1 MTISSQVRKSGPF
14 VGNDSSTVFPFTFKV
29 FSSSDMYVVKTDTD
43 LGVDT
48 TLVLN
53 TDYTVS
59 LNADQNTSPG
69 GTITLP
75 IALATGFN
83 LTVTSSLQYLQPT
96 DLTNQGGFYPSVIT
110 NALDRLTILCQQLFD
125 SVGRSLKLPV
135 STPSGVSTTLP
146 VPSPNELIGWNA
158 AADGLQNVDP
168 TTLATI
174 VAFGT
179 AKADVFDGDG
189 ATTQFNLSANPAALN
204 NLDVSIG
211 GVTQTPG
218 VNYTWASGTVITFT
232 SAPPL
237 GTDNVLVRYMQALP
251 QGTTDA
257 GSSFWTDNG
266 GDLRDVEGTLQ
277 RLTGEVI
284 SVKDPRFGA
293 VGDGVTDD
301 TAAIQAAINYCVNE
315 ALYFPSGTYKVT
327 SQLSIASPTFA
338 AGETIKLYGDGPYNS
353 VIAANGNFTALFVQ
367 DSAGTKGGA
376 YDLGIINTGNPYMG
390 GGAVTF
396 NHATSVGIK
405 LRDVFQFELDNVI
418 VEQFGAGLLI
428 NNYNYWSEGTFTKNF
443 WARNN
448 KIGVHF
454 LRENAGTDSFSH
466 TQMIG
471 LKIQVPKDN
480 ATGKWQTAFKV
491 EGLPA
496 GAGAVQIYNG
506 YIQGNFWTGDGT
518 GSAPNLGEYIYLTNK
533 GRITESFVAISF
545 ERFGKILIDD
555 TSYFANCH
563 TFFSSLDAS
572 QVSLV
577 DNNTSKSSKFRS
589 QYRGNINLN
598 AVNMSVVN
606 WQGTGVT
613 ASMRQGMQDASSTGF
628 HFGTGAGLSFPFTT
642 SLNGAGNGFFYG
654 TSPDYEDNVTWR
666 FKVDTSGK
674 VYACL
679 TTAYIQA
686 ATGSGPG
693 MSAGSI
699 HQRTDTDRAVD
710 LSPVWVGIGGGI
722 DAPLQVARIVTTA
735 GRPSAPTG
743 GQMFFDSTLGK
754 PVWWNGSN
762 WKDAT
767 GATV

>member
-1 MTISSQVRKSGPF
+1 MTISSQTRKAGPF
-14 VGNDSSTVFPFTFKV
+14 VGNDSTTAFPFAFKV
-29 FSSSDMYVVKTDTD
+29 FSAADMYVVKTDTD
-43 LGVDT
+43 LEVET
-48 TLVLN
+48 VLVLN

-59 LNADQNTSPG
+59 LNADQNANPG

-75 IALATGFN
+75 SALASGFT
-83 LTVTSSLQYLQPT
+83 LTVTSNISPLQQT

-110 NALDRLTILCQQLFD
+110 NALDKLTILVQQALD
-125 SVGRSLKLPV
+125 SITRSLKLPV

-146 VPSPNELIGWNA
+146 LPSSNKLIAWNQD
-158 AADGLQNVDP
+158 ADGLQNVDP

-179 AKADVFDGDG
+179 ANADVFDGDG
-189 ATTQFNLSANPAALN
+189 VTTQFNLSANPAALN

-218 VNYTWASGTVITFT
+218 VDYTWTSGTVITFT
-232 SAPPL
+232 SAPPV

-301 TAAIQAAINYCVNE
+301 TAAIQAAINYCVNK

-338 AGETIKLYGDGPYNS
+338 AGQTIKLYGDGPYNS
-353 VIAANGNFTALFVQ
+353 VIAANGNFTTLLVQ
-367 DSAGTKGGA
+367 DAAGTKGGA
-376 YDLGIINTGNPYMG
+376 YDLGLINTGNPYMG

-396 NHATSVGIK
+396 NHAASIGIK

-418 VEQFGAGLLI
+418 CEQFGTGLQV
-428 NNYNYWSEGTFTKNF
+428 NNYAYWSEGTISKNF

-454 LRENAGTDSFSH
+454 LRENTGTDSFSH
-466 TQMIG
+466 TQMMG
-471 LKIQVPKDN
+471 LKIQIPKDN
-480 ATGKWQTAFKV
+480 ATGKWQTGLKV
-491 EGLPA
+491 EGLAA

-518 GSAPNLGEYIYLTNK
+518 GTAGNLGEYIHLTNK

-545 ERFGKILIDD
+545 ERYGKILIDD

-563 TFFSSLDAS
+563 TFLSSLDAS
-572 QVSLV
+572 QITLT
-577 DNNTSKSSKFRS
+577 DNNVSKNTKFRS

-598 AVNMSVVN
+598 AVNMSVLN
-606 WQGTGVT
+606 WQGTGTT
-613 ASMRQGMQDASSTGF
+613 ATMRQGMQDASSTGF
-628 HFGTGAGLSFPFTT
+628 HFGTGAGLSFPFAT

-654 TSPDYEDNVTWR
+654 TTPDYEDNVTWR
-666 FKVDTSGK
+666 FKVDPNGDVFPRLSYSGLTSGNG
-674 VYACL
+674 APGSL
-679 TTAYIQA
+679 G
-686 ATGSGPG
+686 TGYTYMRADSD
-693 MSAGSI
+693 
-699 HQRTDTDRAVD
+699 RTVD
-710 LSPVWVGIGGGI
+710 LAPLWVGIGSSI
-722 DAPLQVARIVTTA
+722 PVPVQVARIVTTA

-754 PVWWNGSN
+754 PIWWNGSN

>member
-1 MTISSQVRKSGPF
+1 MTIPSTPRKAGPLL
-14 VGNDSSTVFPFTFKV
+14 GNGVQTSWPFTFKV
-29 FSSSDMYVVKTDTD
+29 FADTD
-43 LGVDT
+43 ILVTVADNLGIESEL
-48 TLVLN
+48 TL
-53 TDYTVS
+53 TSDYTVT
-59 LNADQNTSPG
+59 LNSNQETSPG
-69 GTITLP
+69 GAVTYLLPDGYTL
-75 IALATGFN
+75 
-83 LTVTSSLQYLQPT
+83 
-96 DLTNQGGFYPSVIT
+96 VIT
-110 NALDRLTILCQQLFD
+110 GDIDYDQPLDLPSGGAFSPTALENELDRLTMQIQQLREAVNRAVQAPIT
-125 SVGRSLKLPV
+125 SNA
-135 STPSGVSTTLP
+135 SGYL
-146 VPSPNELIGWNA
+146 PSPQSNALIGWNESETA
-158 AADGLQNVDP
+158 MQNFPLSDIATGIAFATYRYDTYTGDGTTTSFVLSADPVTLGNIDVSVDGQTYVPGVDHTLVGQNLVFTVAPADGVEI
-168 TTLATI
+168 LARY
-174 VAFGT
+174 GQ
-179 AKADVFDGDG
+179 GM
-189 ATTQFNLSANPAALN
+189 
-204 NLDVSIG
+204 
-211 GVTQTPG
+211 
-218 VNYTWASGTVITFT
+218 ASGVSGDALDISYQPAGVGAELTTVEAKLKE
-232 SAPPL
+232 S
-237 GTDNVLVRYMQALP
+237 V
-251 QGTTDA
+251 
-257 GSSFWTDNG
+257 
-266 GDLRDVEGTLQ
+266 
-277 RLTGEVI
+277 
-284 SVKDPRFGA
+284 SVKDFGA
-293 VGDGVTDD
+293 VGDGITDD
-301 TAAIQAAINYCVNE
+301 TAAIQAAINYCVSKG
-315 ALYFPSGTYKVT
+315 LYFPSGTYKTT
-327 SQLSIASPTFA
+327 SQLSISSPTFA
-338 AGETIKLYGDGPYNS
+338 PGETIKLYGDGPYNS
-353 VIAANGNFTALFVQ
+353 VIAADGNFTALFVQ

-396 NHATSVGIK
+396 NHAASVGIK

-418 VEQFGAGLLI
+418 VEQFGAGLLV
-428 NNYNYWSEGTFTKNF
+428 NNYSYWSEGTFAKNF

-577 DNNTSKSSKFRS
+577 DNNASKNAKFRS

-598 AVNMSVVN
+598 AVNMAVSN

-613 ASMRQGMQDASSTGF
+613 ASMRQGMQDSSATGF
-628 HFGTGAGLSFPFTT
+628 HFGTGAGLSFPFAT
-642 SLNGAGNGFFYG
+642 SLNGTGNGFFYG

-666 FKVDTSGK
+666 FKVDHNGDVFPRLSYSGLTSGNGAPGTLGTG
-674 VYACL
+674 YA
-679 TTAYIQA
+679 YMQA
-686 ATGSGPG
+686 DSDQT
-693 MSAGSI
+693 
-699 HQRTDTDRAVD
+699 VD
-710 LSPVWVGIGGGI
+710 LAPLWVGIGGTI
-722 DAPLQVARIVTTA
+722 TAPVQVARIVTTA
-735 GRPSAPTG
+735 GRPSGPTG

>member
-1 MTISSQVRKSGPF
+1 MTIPSTPRKAGPLF
-14 VGNDSSTVFPFTFKV
+14 GNGVQTSWPFTFKV
-29 FSSSDMYVVKTDTD
+29 FADTD
-43 LGVDT
+43 ILVTVADNLGIESEL
-48 TLVLN
+48 TL
-53 TDYTVS
+53 TSDYTVT
-59 LNADQNTSPG
+59 LNSNQETSPG
-69 GTITLP
+69 GTVTYLLPDGYTL
-75 IALATGFN
+75 
-83 LTVTSSLQYLQPT
+83 
-96 DLTNQGGFYPSVIT
+96 VIT
-110 NALDRLTILCQQLFD
+110 GDIDYDQPLDLPSGGAFSPTALENELDRLTMQIQQMREAVNRAVQAPIT
-125 SVGRSLKLPV
+125 SNA
-135 STPSGVSTTLP
+135 SGYL
-146 VPSPNELIGWNA
+146 PSPQSNALIGWNESETA
-158 AADGLQNVDP
+158 MQNFP
-168 TTLATI
+168 LSEIATAI
-174 VAFGT
+174 AFAT
-179 AKADVFDGDG
+179 YRYDTYTGDG
-189 ATTQFNLSANPAALN
+189 TTTSFVLSADPVTLGNI
-204 NLDVSIG
+204 DVSVDG
-211 GVTQTPG
+211 QTYVPG
-218 VNYTWASGTVITFT
+218 VDHTLVAQNLVFTVAPANGVEILARYGQGMASGVSGDALDISYQPAGVGAELTTVEAKLKEF
-232 SAPPL
+232 
-237 GTDNVLVRYMQALP
+237 V
-251 QGTTDA
+251 
-257 GSSFWTDNG
+257 
-266 GDLRDVEGTLQ
+266 
-277 RLTGEVI
+277 
-284 SVKDPRFGA
+284 SVKDFGA
-293 VGDGVTDD
+293 VGDGITDD
-301 TAAIQAAINYCVNE
+301 TAAIQAAINYCVSKG
-315 ALYFPSGTYKVT
+315 LYFPSGTYKTT
-327 SQLSIASPTFA
+327 SQLSISSPTFA
-338 AGETIKLYGDGPYNS
+338 PGETIKLYGDGPYNS
-353 VIAANGNFTALFVQ
+353 VIAADGNFTALFVQ

-396 NHATSVGIK
+396 NHAASVGIK

-418 VEQFGAGLLI
+418 VEQFGAGLLV
-428 NNYNYWSEGTFTKNF
+428 NNYSYWSEGTFAKNF

-577 DNNTSKSSKFRS
+577 DNNTSKNAKFRS
-589 QYRGNINLN
+589 QYKGNINLN
-598 AVNMSVVN
+598 AVNMAVSN

-613 ASMRQGMQDASSTGF
+613 ASMRQGMQDSSATGF
-628 HFGTGAGLSFPFTT
+628 HFGTGAGLSFPFAT

-666 FKVDTSGK
+666 FKVDPNGDVFPRLSYSGLTSGNGAPGTLGTG
-674 VYACL
+674 YA
-679 TTAYIQA
+679 Y
-686 ATGSGPG
+686 
-693 MSAGSI
+693 M
-699 HQRTDTDRAVD
+699 RADSDQTVD
-710 LSPVWVGIGGGI
+710 LAPLWVGIGGTI
-722 DAPLQVARIVTTA
+722 TAPVQVARIVTTA
-735 GRPSAPTG
+735 GRPSGPTG

-754 PVWWNGSN
+754 PIWWDGSN